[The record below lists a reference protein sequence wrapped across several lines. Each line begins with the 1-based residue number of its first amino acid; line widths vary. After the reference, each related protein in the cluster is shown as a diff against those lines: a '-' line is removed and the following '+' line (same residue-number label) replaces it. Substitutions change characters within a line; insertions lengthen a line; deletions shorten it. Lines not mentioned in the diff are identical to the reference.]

1 MLFNKEVYNMKKTL
15 LAIALF
21 SGFGF
26 AQQKFACVDPN
37 RILSESKLVKDKQAQ
52 LRAKVEEYQKQLDQ
66 INKKLEDLKKQIES
80 KGVAQNVRDQ
90 KIKEYQKTEAEGMEI
105 QQKAQKELSEIRGKM
120 EDEIISRVRSISED
134 IAKKQ
139 GFTGVLD
146 CSAFVYRSAD
156 IDITTEVIQRL
167 DQQK

>member
-1 MLFNKEVYNMKKTL
+1 MKKAL
-15 LAIALF
+15 LVVALF
-21 SGFGF
+21 SGLSF
-26 AQQKFACVDPN
+26 AQQKFACIDPN
-37 RILSESKLVKDKQAQ
+37 RILSESQLVKGKETQ

-66 INKKLEDLKKQIES
+66 INKRLEELKKQIES
-80 KGVAQNVRDQ
+80 KGIAQNVREQ
-90 KIKEYQKTEAEGMEI
+90 RIREYQKTEAEGMEL
-105 QQKAQKELSEIRGKM
+105 QQKAQKELSEIKGKM
-120 EDEIISRVRSISED
+120 EEEIISRVRGISEE

-146 CSAFVYRSAD
+146 CSVFIYKSAE